1 MNESIELLYA
11 GNDKNY
17 PLFNKP
23 FKEAKPIQKGS
34 FEIQDFFEEH
44 YIKDRDQKVVEQIY
58 RYLSNNHDAMLDGL
72 LKDFIVFG
80 STNEARI
87 TNLYDI
93 TTAEWN
99 KFKGSHPLLKKDF
112 KVSGSL
118 LRMGLIISYY
128 KTRDRIFLDFL
139 AVTIFGSRWKQ
150 YFRHNVKEHVM
161 KYVIEKK
168 LTMKSYF
175 KQYGSA
181 YVALQ
186 ETISTILQGEDA
198 SDSKR
203 ITAILQTPNDQNI
216 IDLVNTIYSRI
227 NSLLNT
233 LASHYYAAE
242 KEEKS
247 GYILSVS
254 DEAEEGR
261 LSLSNNSLKISN
273 LKSMVDNLTSTSL
286 DELIL
291 KTLRLET
298 PIRRGCVTSVLC
310 NTKEKI
316 FSRYANIYIDYYVK
330 THGTDWNKMKQQF
343 ITKSNTARMKD
354 PLAKELDSRIMKLIR
369 EFIRNYTKYSN
380 EDPEDLKT
388 SNGIVKLTKTIKDY
402 IIIKTRAL
410 MNDL

>member
-1 MNESIELLYA
+1 MNEYLELLYA
-11 GNDKNY
+11 GNNKI
-17 PLFNKP
+17 PTFNKP
-23 FKEAKPIQKGS
+23 FKEAKMIKKGN
-34 FEIQDFFEEH
+34 FEIQDFFEDH
-44 YIKDRDQKVVEQIY
+44 YIKDRDDKVKEQIH
-58 RYLSNNHDAMLDGL
+58 RYLANNHDAMLDGL
-72 LKDFIVFG
+72 LKNFVVFG

-93 TTAEWN
+93 TTSEWN
-99 KFKGSHPLLKKDF
+99 KFKGSHDLLKKDF

-118 LRMGLIISYY
+118 LRMGLIVSYY
-128 KTRDRIFLDFL
+128 KTRDRLFLDFL

-186 ETISTILQGEDA
+186 ETISTILQGETA
-198 SDSKR
+198 SDAKK
-203 ITAILQTPNDQNI
+203 ITAILQTPNDQNM

-247 GYILSVS
+247 GYIINVS
-254 DEAEEGR
+254 DEAEEGK
-261 LSLSNNSLKISN
+261 LSLSNNSLKVSN
-273 LKSMVDNLTSTSL
+273 LKSMVDNLNSTSL

-291 KTLRLET
+291 KTLRLDT

-310 NTKEKI
+310 NSKERI
-316 FSRYANIYIDYYVK
+316 FAQYANIYIDYYVK

-354 PLAKELDSRIMKLIR
+354 SQAKVLDSKIMKLIR
-369 EFIRNYTKYSN
+369 EFIRNYTKYSD
-380 EDPEDLKT
+380 EDPGDLKT
-388 SNGIVKLTKTIKDY
+388 SNGIVKLTKVVKDY

>member
-1 MNESIELLYA
+1 MNEYLELLYA
-11 GNDKNY
+11 GNGNKI
-17 PLFNKP
+17 PIFNKP
-23 FKEAKPIQKGS
+23 FKEAKMIKKGN
-34 FEIQDFFEEH
+34 FEIQDFFEDH
-44 YIKDRDQKVVEQIY
+44 YIKDRDDKVKEQIH
-58 RYLSNNHDAMLDGL
+58 RYLANNHDAMLDGL
-72 LKDFIVFG
+72 LKNFVVFG
-80 STNEARI
+80 STNESRI

-93 TTAEWN
+93 TTSEWN
-99 KFKGSHPLLKKDF
+99 KFKGGHELLKKDF

-118 LRMGLIISYY
+118 LRMGLIVSYY
-128 KTRDRIFLDFL
+128 KTRDRLFLDFL

-186 ETISTILQGEDA
+186 ETISTILQGETA
-198 SDSKR
+198 SDAKK
-203 ITAILQTPNDQNI
+203 ITAILQTPNDQNMI
-216 IDLVNTIYSRI
+216 NLVNTIYSRI

-247 GYILSVS
+247 GYIINVS
-254 DEAEEGR
+254 DEAEEGK
-261 LSLSNNSLKISN
+261 LSLSNNSLKVSN
-273 LKSMVDNLTSTSL
+273 LKSMVDNLNSTSL

-291 KTLRLET
+291 KTLRLDT
-298 PIRRGCVTSVLC
+298 SIRRGCVTSVLC
-310 NTKEKI
+310 NSKERI
-316 FSRYANIYIDYYVK
+316 FAQYANIYIDYYVK
-330 THGTDWNKMKQQF
+330 THGTDWDKMTPQF

-354 PLAKELDSRIMKLIR
+354 SQAKVLDSKIMKLIR
-369 EFIRNYTKYSN
+369 EFIRNYTKYSD
-380 EDPEDLKT
+380 EDPGDLKT
-388 SNGIVKLTKTIKDY
+388 SNGILKLTKVVKDY

>member
-1 MNESIELLYA
+1 MNEYLELLYA
-11 GNDKNY
+11 GNNKI
-17 PLFNKP
+17 PAFNKP
-23 FKEAKPIQKGS
+23 FKEAKMIKKGN
-34 FEIQDFFEEH
+34 FEIQDFFEDH
-44 YIKDRDQKVVEQIY
+44 YIKDRDDKVKEQIH
-58 RYLSNNHDAMLDGL
+58 RYLANNHDAMLDGL
-72 LKDFIVFG
+72 LKNFVVFG

-93 TTAEWN
+93 TTSEWN
-99 KFKGSHPLLKKDF
+99 KFKGSHELLKKDF

-118 LRMGLIISYY
+118 LRMGLIVSYY
-128 KTRDRIFLDFL
+128 KTRDRLFLDFL

-186 ETISTILQGEDA
+186 ETISTILQGETA
-198 SDSKR
+198 SDAKK
-203 ITAILQTPNDQNI
+203 ITAILQTPNDQNM

-247 GYILSVS
+247 GYIINVS
-254 DEAEEGR
+254 DEAEEGK
-261 LSLSNNSLKISN
+261 LSLSNNSLKVSN
-273 LKSMVDNLTSTSL
+273 LKSMVDNLNSTSL

-291 KTLRLET
+291 KTLRLDT

-310 NTKEKI
+310 NSKERI
-316 FSRYANIYIDYYVK
+316 FAQYANIYIDYYVK

-354 PLAKELDSRIMKLIR
+354 SQAKVLDSKIMKLIR
-369 EFIRNYTKYSN
+369 EFIRNYTKYSD
-380 EDPEDLKT
+380 EDPGDLKT
-388 SNGIVKLTKTIKDY
+388 SNGIVKLTKVVKDY

>member
-1 MNESIELLYA
+1 MNDTIELLYA
-11 GNDKNY
+11 GNNLNN
-17 PLFNKP
+17 PVLGKP
-23 FKEAKPIQKGS
+23 FQEARPIQKGS
-34 FEIQDFFEEH
+34 FEIQDFFESH
-44 YIKDRDQKVVEQIY
+44 YIKDRDEKVMEQIH
-58 RYLSNNHDAMLDGL
+58 RYLANNHDAMLDGL
-72 LKDFIVFG
+72 LKDFVVFG

-93 TTAEWN
+93 TTSEWN
-99 KFKGSHPLLKKDF
+99 KFKGSHNLLNKDF

-128 KTRDRIFLDFL
+128 RTRNRTFLDFL

-186 ETISTILQGEDA
+186 ETISTILQGETA
-198 SDSKR
+198 SDSKK
-203 ITAILQTPNDQNI
+203 ITAILQTPNDQNM

-233 LASHYYAAE
+233 VASHYYEAE
-242 KEEKS
+242 KEEKA
-247 GYILSVS
+247 GYIINVS
-254 DEAEEGR
+254 DDAEEGK
-261 LSLSNNSLKISN
+261 LSLSNNSLKVSN
-273 LKSMVDNLTSTSL
+273 LKSLVDNLNSTSL

-310 NTKEKI
+310 NSKEKI
-316 FSRYANIYIDYYVK
+316 FARYANIYIDYYVK
-330 THGTDWNKMKQQF
+330 SHGTDWNKMKQQF

-354 PLAKELDSRIMKLIR
+354 PEAKVLDSRIMRLIR
-369 EFIRNYTKYSN
+369 DFIKNYTKYSN

-388 SNGIVKLTKTIKDY
+388 SNGIVKLTKVVKDY

-410 MNDL
+410 MNEL